1 MPQLDK
7 LSFLSQLFWLSF
19 FFFSLYFFTINFFVN
34 EIFRGL
40 KLKTIINNN
49 SKTLTSINFIKR
61 EQNKICSILF
71 SYLKFVNLFFKKTNY
86 ILSEQK
92 LKTNLQIILLFCC
105 NNEQFF
111 YKNSNKDD
119 AMYLSNILTALAI
132 NNLKNESI

>member
-34 EIFRGL
+34 EIFRGS

-49 SKTLTSINFIKR
+49 SRTLTSTNFI
-61 EQNKICSILF
+61 ECINCSILF
-71 SYLKFVNLFFKKTNY
+71 SYLKYINLFFKKTNY
-86 ILSEQK
+86 IIPGQK
-92 LKTNLQIILLFCC
+92 LKTNLQIILLFC

-111 YKNSNKDD
+111 YKDSNKDD
-119 AMYLSNILTALAI
+119 NMYLSNILTISAI
-132 NNLKNESI
+132 NNLKNEII